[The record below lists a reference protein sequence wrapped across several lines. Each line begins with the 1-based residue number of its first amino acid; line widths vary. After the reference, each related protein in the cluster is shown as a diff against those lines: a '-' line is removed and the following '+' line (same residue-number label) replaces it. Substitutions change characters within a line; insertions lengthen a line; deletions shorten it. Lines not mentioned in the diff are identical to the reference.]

1 MQLTCKELAEQL
13 GMHPTNFHKLG
24 KGASD
29 IFNKEEL
36 IQFLSARVTPKGAWR
51 PEKAAAAAALL
62 ERIRNGQYPDPK
74 PKPMLPPDPV
84 PDVAK
89 PVHITAPKQVKS
101 RRLMWLYLPA
111 FAAAIASIDNMHLIF
126 WHITG
131 ESWLFAKVF
140 TVVFSG
146 SAFCFIASGI
156 TSTPIQ
162 VITWILVIWEAF
174 CNMTGIYYG
183 LLGRTGTPTRFL
195 GMVTDIFES
204 GTHGTAIVLGAITAA
219 TLAGV
224 QILSFKA
231 IVKYGI

>member
-29 IFNKEEL
+29 VFNKEEL

-62 ERIRNGQYPDPK
+62 ERIQNGQSTNKRPDTPYTDK
-74 PKPMLPPDPV
+74 PDAARPI
-84 PDVAK
+84 
-89 PVHITAPKQVKS
+89 HITLPQNVKS

-131 ESWLFAKVF
+131 ESWLFSKVF
-140 TVVFSG
+140 TIVFSG

-204 GTHGTAIVLGAITAA
+204 GTHGTAIVLGVITAA